1 MKKITSPI
9 ISFTIAAILIMLIFS
24 GCEKVI
30 VIPLKQSDPNIV
42 VEGVIIDRVQPF
54 SIRITTTQDFFSKE
68 KAPVVTDATVYIIE
82 NTGTTDTLFYTS
94 DGVYKTHNNRI
105 AIVGRTYN
113 LLILRNGKT
122 YTAQTEMQPKFKM
135 DSLNYYYAEANAFI
149 PAGFKIIMSGQEPP
163 EPGNYLRIIALR
175 NDSVVVDPF
184 KYIVYD
190 DALVNGSYIVSEL
203 PYNFHYND
211 SVQIVTLGITK
222 EYNNY
227 LVALSTQQSNSGSP
241 FDSPPANPPSNLSK
255 GAIGYFTAAS
265 VDTLALRI
273 Q

>member
-1 MKKITSPI
+1 MKKT
-9 ISFTIAAILIMLIFS
+9 TIVNLLFAILLISILFS
-24 GCEKVI
+24 SCEKVI
-30 VIPLKQSDPNIV
+30 DIPLQQSDLKIV
-42 VEGVIIDRVQPF
+42 VEGTIIDKLQPF
-54 SIRITTTQDFFSKE
+54 SIRITATQDFFSKE
-68 KAPVVTDATVYIIE
+68 KAPVVTDATVYIID
-82 NTGTTDTLFYTS
+82 NTGITDTLFYTT
-94 DGVYKTHNNRI
+94 DGVYKTHTNRI
-105 AIVGRTYN
+105 AVVGRTYN
-113 LLILRNGKT
+113 LLILRGGNT

-163 EPGNYLRIIALR
+163 EPGNFLRIIALK
-175 NDSVVVDPF
+175 NDSIVVDPF

-190 DALVNGSYIVSEL
+190 DVFVNGSYIVSEL
-203 PYNFHYND
+203 PYNFQYND

-222 EYNNY
+222 GYNNY